1 MCVWGV
7 VLINILMLQLD
18 PPKQKF
24 LTSPLH
30 LPNTSWTLTFLYM
43 QLCMAAEVILQIVTL
58 NLLRFKSKN
67 APIALTYSFI
77 ADRSLNYLS
86 YKFCMTI
93 FFQPIQWSDK
103 STGFF
108 LNLRSSDIRV
118 KLLKFCLAKTNILY
132 SSNPIYKTTTY
143 WSFIYLLWSN
153 LIIYLFLWG
162 GEILHQIWLKFA
174 LRSQDPFV
182 FFDRLLS

>member
-7 VLINILMLQLD
+7 VLINILMLHLG

-58 NLLRFKSKN
+58 NLLPLRARMPPLHWLN
-67 APIALTYSFI
+67 YSFI
-77 ADRSLNYLS
+77 SSRSLNYLS

-153 LIIYLFLWG
+153 LIVYLFL
-162 GEILHQIWLKFA
+162 
-174 LRSQDPFV
+174 
-182 FFDRLLS
+182 

>member
-1 MCVWGV
+1 MKDRYQTKFWLKVLSSFCLLGVCIYVCVRSC
-7 VLINILMLQLD
+7 LDKYINVATWPPQTKISDFALALTQHIMD
-18 PPKQKF
+18 PNI
-24 LTSPLH
+24 S
-30 LPNTSWTLTFLYM
+30 LYAIM
-43 QLCMAAEVILQIVTL
+43 HGCRS
-58 NLLRFKSKN
+58 NLADSNLKPSSFKSKN
-67 APIALTYSFI
+67 ASIALTYSFI
-77 ADRSLNYLS
+77 SSRSLNYLS

-153 LIIYLFLWG
+153 LIVYLFL
-162 GEILHQIWLKFA
+162 
-174 LRSQDPFV
+174 
-182 FFDRLLS
+182 